1 MPVIHPIPATETP
14 RSVLRGFA
22 RGDGEALAPDVAVDD
37 VAEALPGLALEFHE
51 LNRGDRSEVSGAGI
65 DLDARKQAAEL
76 KSLDAGR
83 LLHDVLAREIVAAG
97 LQHMHDTL
105 RDRVAEHHV
114 GIDPVA
120 FREVFGD

>member
-51 LNRGDRSEVSGAGI
+51 LNRGDRGEVGGAGI
-65 DLDARKQAAEL
+65 DLDAREQKAEL
-76 KSLDAGR
+76 QISDAGR
-83 LLHDVLAREIVAAG
+83 LLHDVGPREIVAAG
-97 LQHMHDTL
+97 PQ
-105 RDRVAEHHV
+105 
-114 GIDPVA
+114 
-120 FREVFGD
+120 